1 MIRPCIVAAL
11 ACLPALPAWAQA
23 PASAP
28 ASEPA
33 VAPAAVSA
41 PASEAAPASL
51 PASAPASAPAF
62 VPLQAGTAARRDAA
76 AWRAALVA
84 ARDKLLDGDFQAAAT
99 ALQDLMQ
106 AAPTPEDHAVAE
118 ALERLATRWHE
129 RGLMLVRR
137 SDVGESDYKAKA
149 TDRRS
154 SGEMAALYLGSV
166 GYGLGTGVYVAIQA
180 EPDSISGVTVPMLVF
195 AAAVP
200 VGVFLLDDNTT
211 LRYGT
216 PSAITNG
223 LTLGLLEGALWT
235 SWYQAQARRADE
247 FSGKTAASLVWI
259 PTTIGG
265 VAGGLL
271 GERQGTTPGRAE
283 LIGAGGT
290 FGAALTALFLSSA
303 LDAGEEQDDAVL
315 LGAAIMANVGA
326 VGGYLAG
333 RAWSPGVA
341 RVRYIQLGGISGGLL
356 TGLLYLS
363 VADENSE
370 ADSVGAITAVGMA
383 AGLGLAT
390 WLTNGMDPDFRREQ
404 TPPQPSAHLLLTPTP
419 GGGVSLGAFGE
430 F

>member
-1 MIRPCIVAAL
+1 MHRPCTAAL
-11 ACLPALPAWAQA
+11 SLTALLVGLPAWAQA
-23 PASAP
+23 PSPASEPAPVAAPVSEPAP

-33 VAPAAVSA
+33 PVSA
-41 PASEAAPASL
+41 PAPTPTQGAPDAEAQR
-51 PASAPASAPAF
+51 
-62 VPLQAGTAARRDAA
+62 VAA
-76 AWRAALVA
+76 AWRAALLE
-84 ARDKLLDGDFQAAAT
+84 ARDKLLRGDFREAAT
-99 ALQDLMQ
+99 ALQGLVQ
-106 AAPTPEDHAVAE
+106 AAPTPQDHAVAT
-118 ALERLATRWHE
+118 ALEQLAARWAQQ
-129 RGLMLVRR
+129 GLMLVRR
-137 SDVGESDYKAKA
+137 SDVGESDYQAKA
-149 TDRRS
+149 TDQRS
-154 SGEMAALYLGSV
+154 TGEMAALYLGSV

-180 EPDSISGVTVPMLVF
+180 EPESIAGVTVPMLLF

-235 SWYQAQARRADE
+235 SWYQAQARRNDE
-247 FSGKTAASLVWI
+247 VSAKTTATLVWL

-271 GERQGTTPGRAE
+271 GEKQGTTPGRAE

-315 LGAAIMANVGA
+315 LGSAIMANVGA
-326 VGGYLAG
+326 VAGYIGG

-370 ADSVGAITAVGMA
+370 ADSIGAITATGMA

-390 WLTNGMDPDFRREQ
+390 WLTNDMEPDLRRDQ
-404 TPPQPSAHLLLTPTP
+404 TTPTAQLLITPTP
-419 GGGVSLGAFGE
+419 GGGLSLGAVGQF
-430 F
+430 